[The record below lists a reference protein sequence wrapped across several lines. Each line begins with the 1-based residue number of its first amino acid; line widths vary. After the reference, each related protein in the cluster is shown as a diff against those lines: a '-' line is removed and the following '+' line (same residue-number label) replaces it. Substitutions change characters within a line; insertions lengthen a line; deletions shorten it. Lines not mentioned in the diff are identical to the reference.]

1 MKKHYHFIGIGGTG
15 LSAIARVLL
24 EQGNTVSGS
33 DMILS
38 PLASEIQS
46 LGANVYEGH
55 KADQVMGA
63 DIVIRSSA
71 IQDDNVEVQAAWN
84 AGIPVLKRMDFLSE
98 LTADFHLIAIAG
110 THGKTTT
117 TAMAAWVFNQL
128 KLDPSFI
135 IGGTSKDLHSNAHAG
150 NGKYFI
156 IEADEY
162 DAMFLGL
169 TPSSLIITNVEYDH
183 PDCYP
188 TREQYI
194 RAFQKLVQRMPT
206 EGFLF
211 ICADDEQALQV
222 GKWAEQYVNVRYYGT
237 SSNVHYQITNIQ
249 HRQHEGVHFD
259 LKIPDGII
267 VQQTLS
273 ISGNHNIYNASAVLA
288 LIDHLSLSL
297 EKATLAL
304 EKFSGTGRRFE
315 IVGTFQG
322 ITLID
327 DYGHH
332 PTEIR
337 STLQAARSRY
347 PKNRIVAVWQ
357 PHTYSRTK
365 ELFNDY
371 LEAFQDSDMV
381 IVTEIYASREKIQ
394 NYSSRLIAE
403 NIHHT
408 SVRFISTL
416 QETSAFLQKE
426 LRSGDIVLVFSA
438 GDANQINQDLS
449 RVLQT
454 GLPEGGQHD

>member
-38 PLASEIQS
+38 PLALEIQS
-46 LGANVYEGH
+46 LDAKVYEGH

-84 AGIPVLKRMDFLSE
+84 AGIPVLKRMDFLGE

-135 IGGTSKDLHSNAHAG
+135 IGGTSKDLLSNAHAG

-211 ICADDEQALQV
+211 ICADNEQALQV

-273 ISGNHNIYNASAVLA
+273 ISGNHNAYNASAVLA
-288 LIDHLSLSL
+288 LIDHLGLSL

-347 PKNRIVAVWQ
+347 PENRIVAVWQ

-371 LEAFQDSDMV
+371 LDAFQDSDMV
-381 IVTEIYASREKIQ
+381 IVTEIYASREKTQ
-394 NYSSRLIAE
+394 DYSSRLIAE
-403 NIHHT
+403 NIHQTDVH
-408 SVRFISTL
+408 FISTL
-416 QETSAFLQKE
+416 QETSKFLQKE

-449 RVLQT
+449 QVLQT
-454 GLPEGGQHD
+454 GLPEGNQLD